1 MAKRVSL
8 REFQQGLSER
18 LTRAGQGA
26 QQGALL
32 GIQSG
37 SELWL
42 IELSDAGEV
51 IPAPQVLKTPLTK
64 QWYAGLANIRGMLYS
79 VVDLAA
85 FHGQA
90 ATALNSQ
97 ARLLLV
103 GARYGINA
111 ALLATRAAGLKRP
124 EDLKMVE
131 SASDP
136 SRPWAGDR
144 FLDAEGVEWTR
155 LRVQALLASPNFL
168 NIAL

>member
-1 MAKRVSL
+1 MAKRISL

-18 LTRAGQGA
+18 LTRAGQGT
-26 QQGALL
+26 QQGVLL
-32 GIQSG
+32 GVQSG
-37 SELWL
+37 ADQWL
-42 IELSDAGEV
+42 IDLSDAGEV
-51 IPAPQVLKTPLTK
+51 IPAPHILKTPLTK
-64 QWYAGLANIRGMLYS
+64 SWYSGLANIRGMLYS

-85 FHGQA
+85 FHGQS
-90 ATALNSQ
+90 ATTLNSQ

-111 ALLATRAAGLKRP
+111 ALLASRAAGLKRP
-124 EDLKMVE
+124 EDLTLVE

-136 SRPWAGDR
+136 SRPWAGER
-144 FLDAEGVEWTR
+144 FLDAEGIEWTR